1 MDQSQDS
8 SYVIPARYRQM
19 ENMHI
24 LFWLVK
30 DISWCLVWKPLGMAM
45 IVPTLLAAVVIAW
58 RTREVKSELAHNL
71 AVIFWIVANSYWMI
85 SEFFHFDETK
95 VWGSI
100 TGKDMAVVPFAI
112 GILILV
118 VYYGVIRPREA
129 AKAALPALQPLQE
142 GPLQNP

>member
-30 DISWCLVWKPLGMAM
+30 DISWCLVWKPLGIAM
-45 IVPTLLAAVVIAW
+45 IFPTLIAAVVIAW

-85 SEFFHFDETK
+85 SEFFHFDETM

-100 TGKDMAVVPFAI
+100 TGKDVAVVPFAV
-112 GILILV
+112 GILILL
-118 VYYGVIRPREA
+118 VYYLVIRPREVP
-129 AKAALPALQPLQE
+129 KAALAAVQPVQE
-142 GPLQNP
+142 AHLQNP

>member
-45 IVPTLLAAVVIAW
+45 IVPTLLAALVIAW
-58 RTREVKSELAHNL
+58 RTRDVKSELAHNL

-85 SEFFHFDETK
+85 SEFFHFDETI

-100 TGKDMAVVPFAI
+100 TGKDVAVVPFAI

-118 VYYGVIRPREA
+118 TYYLVIRPREG
-129 AKAALPALQPLQE
+129 AKAALAALQPVQE
-142 GPLQNP
+142 APLRNP

>member
-1 MDQSQDS
+1 MDRSKEA

-30 DISWCLVWKPLGMAM
+30 DISWCLVWKPLGIAM
-45 IVPTLLAAVVIAW
+45 IFPTLIAAIVIAW

-85 SEFFHFDETK
+85 AEFFGFDETM
-95 VWGSI
+95 VWHNI
-100 TGKDMAVVPFAI
+100 TGKDMAVVPFALGI
-112 GILILV
+112 GIL
-118 VYYGVIRPREA
+118 VYYYALMKPKEREEAQA
-129 AKAALPALQPLQE
+129 ASL
-142 GPLQNP
+142 

>member
-1 MDQSQDS
+1 MDQSQDP

-30 DISWCLVWKPLGMAM
+30 DISWCLVWKPLGLAM

-58 RTREVKSELAHNL
+58 RTRDVKSELAHNL

-85 SEFFHFDETK
+85 SEFFHFDETI
-95 VWGSI
+95 VWGSL
-100 TGKDMAVVPFAI
+100 TGKDVAVVPFAI
-112 GILILV
+112 GILILA
-118 VYYGVIRPREA
+118 VYYGFIRPREA
-129 AKAALPALQPLQE
+129 AKTALPVLQPVKE
-142 GPLQNP
+142 VPLQNP

>member
-1 MDQSQDS
+1 MDRSKET

-45 IVPTLLAAVVIAW
+45 IFPTLIAAIVIAW
-58 RTREVKSELAHNL
+58 RTRGVKSELAHNL

-85 SEFFHFDETK
+85 AEFFAFDEAI
-95 VWGSI
+95 VWHNI
-100 TGKDMAVVPFAI
+100 TGKDMAVVPFALGI
-112 GILILV
+112 GIL
-118 VYYGVIRPREA
+118 VYYYTLMKPKEREEA
-129 AKAALPALQPLQE
+129 QVATL
-142 GPLQNP
+142 